1 MSALP
6 AEVRAPYLMCPSA
19 QQEMSNAVILG
30 VRGSSSEDSLIS
42 YLENPAPVS
51 SKLLAL
57 TEPLLPT
64 EVYRIAAR
72 CEEKACRHFDGNS
85 CSLATRIVQILPSV
99 VDVLPPCKIRN
110 RCRWFQQEGRA
121 ACWRCPQVVTHLENA
136 SEQFTLAATP
146 R

>member
-19 QQEMSNAVILG
+19 QPEMSNAVILG
-30 VRGSSSEDSLIS
+30 VRGVSSDDSLIS

-57 TEPLLPT
+57 TEPLPPT
-64 EVYRIAAR
+64 EVYRIAAT
-72 CEEKACRHFDGNS
+72 CEEKACRHFDGSS
-85 CSLATRIVQILPSV
+85 CTLATRIVQILPAV

-121 ACWRCPQVVTHLENA
+121 ACLRCPQVVTHSENA
-136 SEQFTLAATP
+136 SEQFRLAATP